1 MSLMVV
7 NILNSFLG
15 DPYSHNE
22 DSGQLKY
29 DCPAC
34 AEDKGLIDTDGKH
47 NLEINYFKNRFNCWA
62 CGKTNHMHG
71 PIEKLV
77 KRYGTKHN
85 LADFMLIK
93 PEEEEIEEY
102 LDNIK
107 RDRVI
112 ALPEEFRLLKDSN
125 ETHPRYKWAMYYL
138 RQRGI
143 TDEIIDKY
151 NIGFVSEGLYRD
163 RIIIP
168 SYDSN
173 GILNF
178 FIARSFNDRIKPK
191 YLNPSVEKQD
201 LIFNEKLLNYD
212 ATIFLVEG
220 AFDHIVIPNSV
231 PLLGKVL
238 HPKLK
243 LELLEKANADVVIVL
258 DDDALKDAKA
268 IKRELN
274 IDRLEG
280 RVKLCVLPEGYD
292 PSKINE
298 DHGKKGIIDLLRTS
312 K

>member
-15 DPYSHNE
+15 EPYSHNE

-34 AEDKGLIDTDGKH
+34 AEDKELMGTDGKH

-85 LADFMLIK
+85 LADYMLIK
-93 PEEEEIEEY
+93 PEEEDVEEY

-112 ALPEEFRLLKDSN
+112 ALPEGFRLLKDSN
-125 ETHPRYKWAMYYL
+125 DTHPRYKWAMYYL
-138 RQRGI
+138 KQRGI
-143 TDEIIDKY
+143 TDEIIDRY
-151 NIGFVSEGLYRD
+151 DIGFVSEGLYRD

-173 GILNF
+173 SILNF
-178 FIARSFNDRIKPK
+178 FIARSFNDKVKPK
-191 YLNPSVEKQD
+191 YLNPSIEKQE

-243 LELLEKANADVVIVL
+243 LELLEKANADIVIVL
-258 DDDALKDAKA
+258 DDDAYLDAKA

-280 RVKLCVLPEGYD
+280 RIKLCVLPEGYD

-298 DHGKKGIIDLLRTS
+298 EYGKKGIIDLLRTS
-312 K
+312 N

>member
-15 DPYSHNE
+15 EAYSHNE
-22 DSGQLKY
+22 GSGQLKY

-34 AEDKGLIDTDGKH
+34 AEDKELMGTDGKH

-85 LADFMLIK
+85 LADYMLIK
-93 PEEEEIEEY
+93 PEEDEVEEY
-102 LDNIK
+102 IDNI
-107 RDRVI
+107 RRERVI
-112 ALPEEFRLLKDSN
+112 ELPEGFRLLKDSN
-125 ETHPRYKWAMYYL
+125 NTHPRYKWAMFYL
-138 RQRGI
+138 KQRGI
-143 TDEIIDKY
+143 KDDIINKY
-151 NIGFVSEGLYRD
+151 NIGFISEGLYRD

-173 GILNF
+173 GTLNF
-178 FIARSFNDRIKPK
+178 FIARSFNDKVKPK
-191 YLNPSVEKQD
+191 YLNPSAEKQE
-201 LIFNEKLLNYD
+201 LIFNENLLNYD

-220 AFDHIVIPNSV
+220 AFDHIVIPNSI

-243 LELLEKANADVVIVL
+243 LELLENANADIIIVL
-258 DDDALKDAKA
+258 DDDAIKDA
-268 IKRELN
+268 IGIQRELN
-274 IDRLEG
+274 VDRLEG
-280 RVKLCVLPEGYD
+280 RVKLCMLPEGYD

-298 DHGKKGIIDLLRTS
+298 EYGRKGIIDLLRTS

>member
-15 DPYSHNE
+15 EPYSHNE

-34 AEDKGLIDTDGKH
+34 AEDKELMGTDGKH

-85 LADFMLIK
+85 LADYMLIK
-93 PEEEEIEEY
+93 PEEEDVEEY

-112 ALPEEFRLLKDSN
+112 ALPEGFRLLKDSN
-125 ETHPRYKWAMYYL
+125 DTHPRYKWAMHYL
-138 RQRGI
+138 KQRGI
-143 TDEIIDKY
+143 TDEIIDRY
-151 NIGFVSEGLYRD
+151 DIGFVSEGLYRD

-173 GILNF
+173 SILNF
-178 FIARSFNDRIKPK
+178 FIARSFNDKVKPK
-191 YLNPSVEKQD
+191 YLNPSIEKQE

-243 LELLEKANADVVIVL
+243 LELLEKANADIVIVL
-258 DDDALKDAKA
+258 DDDAYLDAKA

-280 RVKLCVLPEGYD
+280 RIKLCVLPEGYD

-298 DHGKKGIIDLLRTS
+298 EYGKKGIIDLLRTS
-312 K
+312 N